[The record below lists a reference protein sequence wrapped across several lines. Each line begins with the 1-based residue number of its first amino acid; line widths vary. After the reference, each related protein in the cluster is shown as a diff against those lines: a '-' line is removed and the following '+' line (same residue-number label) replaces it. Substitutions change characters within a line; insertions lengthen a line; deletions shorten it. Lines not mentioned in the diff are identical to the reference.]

1 MRHRKQHW
9 IPQSY
14 LSAWCDPDIPEN
26 HEPYVWRFSKD
37 GHTAKHKAPKNI
49 FWENEMYTI
58 HRGNGERDLT
68 LEHGLQGLEDFF
80 ARLRRNK
87 LINRIELTP
96 EERVLLLLFVAAM
109 KVRTTSQRDHM
120 QGQWGKVLKKMD
132 SLAEQISGMTK
143 EEKAKFATMQPLSSS
158 SSSKSLPHEQVRNL
172 ATKPL
177 QHTLFTMMMKQTDI
191 FSQMYMA
198 IIGANIY
205 PGFIT
210 SDSPCVWFDPEGYKR
225 PPFYR
230 SVGLAYEKVEVTLPV
245 SPEQAILISWNEK
258 YDGYMELNSEQVVDD
273 LNSRTRFQCDEYF
286 IVNKNIKKDIWF
298 DPGVEPEDSWE
309 NMQKKQKEQT
319 NDS

>member
-1 MRHRKQHW
+1 MSHRKQHW

-37 GHTAKHKAPKNI
+37 GQTAKHKAPKNI

-80 ARLRRNK
+80 ARLHRNK

-96 EERVLLLLFVAAM
+96 EEKVLLLLFVAAM

-120 QGQWGKVLKKMD
+120 QNQWGEALKKMD
-132 SLAEQISGMTK
+132 SLAEQISEMTK
-143 EEKAKFATMQPLSSS
+143 EEKAKFATMQHLSSS
-158 SSSKSLPHEQVRNL
+158 SSSGSLSHEQVRNL

-177 QHTLFTMMMKQTDI
+177 QHTMFTMMMKQTDI

-198 IIGANIY
+198 IIGANIS
-205 PGFIT
+205 PGLIT

-225 PPFYR
+225 PQFYR
-230 SVGLAYEKVEVTLPV
+230 SVGLANKKVEVTLPV
-245 SPEQAILISWNEK
+245 SPEQAILISWNKK
-258 YDGYMELNSEQVVDD
+258 YDGYIELNSEQFVDD
-273 LNSRTRFQCDEYF
+273 LNNRTWFQCKEHF

-298 DPGVEPEDSWE
+298 DPF
-309 NMQKKQKEQT
+309 
-319 NDS
+319 

>member
-1 MRHRKQHW
+1 MSHRKQHW

-26 HEPYVWRFSKD
+26 HEPYVWMFSKD

-80 ARLRRNK
+80 ARLRRDK

-96 EERVLLLLFVAAM
+96 EDRALLLLFVAAM
-109 KVRTTSQRDHM
+109 KVRTISQRDHM
-120 QGQWGKVLKKMD
+120 QKQWGEALKMMD
-132 SLAEQISGMTK
+132 SLAEQVAKMTK
-143 EEKAKFATMQPLSSS
+143 EEKEKFAAMQPLSSGS
-158 SSSKSLPHEQVRNL
+158 GKSLSREQVHNL
-172 ATKPL
+172 ASKPL
-177 QHTLFTMMMKQTDI
+177 QHTLFPMIISQANI
-191 FSQMYMA
+191 FSQMHIA
-198 IIGANIY
+198 IIGAKIT

-210 SDSPCVWFDPEGYKR
+210 SDSPCVWFDPEAYKR

-230 SVGLAYEKVEVTLPV
+230 AVGLGYKTVEVTLPV
-245 SPEQAILISWNEK
+245 SPEQIILISWNEQ
-258 YDGYMELNSEQVVDD
+258 YDGYMELNYDQIVDE
-273 LNSRTRFQCDEYF
+273 LNRRTRFHSEEYF

-298 DPGVEPEDSWE
+298 DPGAEPEDSWE
-309 NMQKKQKEQT
+309 KMQQKKKT
-319 NDS
+319 KNS